1 MAKKTLSPQTFLWQF
16 TMNCQISVQMV
27 KYQVYDRTDTLHKT
41 NVTWDI
47 YDMKK
52 WTSHHLLRDTILCL
66 ETFTSLQN
74 TEYMCMVTGTSLCP
88 FVLIRSNAQVLRD
101 LLRRYQWGSDEPWIS
116 TGRCKLHSNN
126 VKLVLHCCTSLYN
139 SWKRSELVS
148 VYFEF

>member
-1 MAKKTLSPQTFLWQF
+1 MTEQTRY
-16 TMNCQISVQMV
+16 TRQML
-27 KYQVYDRTDTLHKT
+27 YE
-41 NVTWDI
+41 I
-47 YDMKK
+47 FMKK

-74 TEYMCMVTGTSLCP
+74 TEYMCMVTGTSLYP
-88 FVLIRSNAQVLRD
+88 FVQIRSNAQVLRD

-139 SWKRSELVS
+139 SWKRSELQMDGDWGLGHKLASIRAGGGEDDITRDTTV
-148 VYFEF
+148 FHCK